1 MLENK
6 HLEIIKRNLNK
17 DFWYK
22 LSVHDKDLTEDFIWD
37 FREDIDINR
46 AIKNNK
52 EHLSRE
58 FIIKVVKALD
68 NKEFKFK
75 EYYKYIG
82 SVGHSEKESLDFSI
96 LKNTNLTVE
105 DLTSFLAKDDNGQI
119 IEIRGRGHQQ
129 RSIRNCNIFYIL
141 YSDYELSQ
149 DFIIEHFDL
158 IENAVDAMSYT
169 EGTKIMKFKGYDM
182 RKPENNELKLFLKL
196 KGRL

>member
-1 MLENK
+1 MIDNK

-37 FREDIDINR
+37 FREDIDIDR

-52 EHLSRE
+52 ENLSRE

-75 EYYKYIG
+75 EYHKYLG
-82 SVGHSEKESLDFSI
+82 SVGHMIESLDFSI

-105 DLTSFLAKDDNGQI
+105 DLTSFLAKDDNGEI
-119 IEIRGRGHQQ
+119 IKTNDRFHNQK
-129 RSIRNCNIFYIL
+129 SIRNFNIFHTL
-141 YSDYELSQ
+141 YNDYELSQ
-149 DFIIEHFDL
+149 DFIIEYFDL
-158 IENAVDAMSYT
+158 IEETVNIMSYS
-169 EGTKIMKFKGYDM
+169 
-182 RKPENNELKLFLKL
+182 NET
-196 KGRL
+196 